1 MLVAVT
7 RATRV
12 EVMNFDGPVDAKA
25 NIKVEGGG
33 EGEEL
38 KLENTVGQSSSA
50 LGISI
55 PLFVLIRY

>member
-1 MLVAVT
+1 
-7 RATRV
+7 
-12 EVMNFDGPVDAKA
+12 MNIDGPVDAKA